1 MKLILATQNNDKIY
15 EMKKLI
21 EENNLNY
28 QIYSLKDL
36 DILDEVEENGKTL
49 EENAYKKAKGY
60 YDILLK
66 KGYTD
71 FIVIADDSGL
81 FVEALDGR
89 PGIYSARYA
98 GVGCT
103 YLDNRLK
110 LLQELKDKKNRNAY
124 FQTSLCMIT
133 AVETKFFNGKTEGRI
148 YRRHVGKK
156 GFGYD
161 SLFYSNELKK
171 SFGVASSFE
180 KGLISHRG
188 KAVRSFI
195 AYLKEKEDR
204 K

>member
-71 FIVIADDSGL
+71 FIVIADD
-81 FVEALDGR
+81 
-89 PGIYSARYA
+89 
-98 GVGCT
+98 
-103 YLDNRLK
+103 
-110 LLQELKDKKNRNAY
+110 
-124 FQTSLCMIT
+124 
-133 AVETKFFNGKTEGRI
+133 
-148 YRRHVGKK
+148 
-156 GFGYD
+156 
-161 SLFYSNELKK
+161 
-171 SFGVASSFE
+171 
-180 KGLISHRG
+180 
-188 KAVRSFI
+188 
-195 AYLKEKEDR
+195 
-204 K
+204 